1 MSTAAQIGVACAG
14 LLVAASLGAILFR
27 PVSERA
33 LLGVAVLLGAGAI
46 ASGVGLAVSLIRSDG
61 DWRTFTV
68 ALVAISALALA
79 QVGLVAL
86 NRLRARDMRVIGLV
100 ESSLGHIDERID
112 SHARQRAKELEHTL
126 ARERARS
133 QHALVD
139 QERELAKARM
149 SAIAHVEQTAS
160 DDLMRRIGT
169 AQDEL
174 TARIGDWSSDLARAQ
189 DEQARRIE
197 DSDRTQRAA
206 LSSQREQLEEHE
218 TALREITKEQQ
229 SQIEELRSEFTEL
242 LSTLSESLHRELEI
256 EEQHFRR
263 EIAQLSDR
271 LKAVSHSLR
280 EDAYREELDA
290 RTRLAADI
298 GEAERRVVTSFE
310 KTLERAADRVAESAE
325 RRFDEQI
332 RESREDTANRLS
344 DELQRA
350 RDAYARQI
358 EEEIEG
364 RMHEVA
370 RQTTQRLQRQL
381 DQVVRQAET
390 QTSSAEDRITFI
402 TQRLEAA
409 MDVAAGRVASFESE
423 LELELTTKLTEFER
437 AVRHAEQS
445 VGRETG

>member
-1 MSTAAQIGVACAG
+1 MSTAAEIGVACAG
-14 LLVAASLGAILFR
+14 LLVVCSLVAILLR
-27 PVSERA
+27 GVGER
-33 LLGVAVLLGAGAI
+33 LLVGIAALLGAGAV
-46 ASGVGLAVSLIRSDG
+46 ACGVGLAVSLIPSDG
-61 DWRTFTV
+61 DWRVFAV
-68 ALVAISALALA
+68 AFVAVSTLALA

-86 NRLRARDMRVIGLV
+86 NRLRVRDMRVIALV

-133 QHALVD
+133 QHALVE
-139 QERELAKARM
+139 QERQLAEARRT
-149 SAIAHVEQTAS
+149 AIAEAEQTAS

-174 TARIGDWSSDLARAQ
+174 TARIGGWSTDLTRAQ
-189 DEQARRIE
+189 DEQAKRIE
-197 DSDRTQRAA
+197 DSERTQRAA
-206 LSSQREQLEEHE
+206 LSAQRQQVDEQEK
-218 TALREITKEQQ
+218 TLRQLTGERQ
-229 SQIEELRSEFTEL
+229 SQIEGLRSEFSEL
-242 LSTLSESLHRELEI
+242 ISELGERLHRELEI
-256 EEQHFRR
+256 EEQQFRR

-271 LKAVSHSLR
+271 LKAVSQSLR

-298 GEAERRVVTSFE
+298 GEAERRVVVSFE

-332 RESREDTANRLS
+332 RESRDETSSRLS
-344 DELQRA
+344 ADLQRT

-364 RMHEVA
+364 RMQEVA
-370 RQTTQRLQRQL
+370 QQTTQRLQRQL

-409 MDVAAGRVASFESE
+409 MDTAAGRVASFESE